1 MKEDK
6 LFTLIELLVVIAII
20 AILASMLLPAL
31 QGARDKARGAA
42 CQANLKQLALG
53 LVMWAGDDDDK
64 LPFSR
69 GNPNN
74 YDGWHASLARTFVK
88 DVGVYKCPGIREGET
103 IFHHSMGSA
112 NPRPRV
118 PISYVVAG
126 GGGQNFWSPAGT
138 GAGKPAIYPNGN
150 GQRHFNDPDGD
161 GKRMPTK
168 LTEITDPSVL
178 LVIGENHDRFHADF
192 WGSWTNRANNN
203 HWWLN
208 AHGTIGNWSLADGH
222 VEKAK
227 PRDFRW
233 TNSGDPSL
241 RFDIKGGKPANTSG
255 FNDCMNRA
263 QNHLNAQ

>member
-42 CQANLKQLALG
+42 CQANMKQLALG
-53 LVMWAGDDDDK
+53 LVMWAGDEDDK

-69 GNPNN
+69 ANPNGH
-74 YDGWHASLARTFVK
+74 DGWHSALARTFVK
-88 DVGVYKCPGIREGET
+88 DVGVYKCPGIREGEKT
-103 IFHHSMGSA
+103 LHHALGS
-112 NPRPRV
+112 NPKPQI

-126 GGGQNFWSPAGT
+126 GGGQNWWGPNGS
-138 GAGKPAIYPNGN
+138 GKPAIYPGN
-150 GQRHFNDPDGD
+150 QAHFADPDGD
-161 GKRMPTK
+161 GKRAPCK

-178 LVIGENHDRFHADF
+178 LTIGENHDRFHPEF
-192 WGSWTNRANNN
+192 WSGWTNRANNN

-208 AHGTIGNWSLADGH
+208 AHGTIGNWALADGH

-233 TNSGDPSL
+233 TNSGDPAL
-241 RFDIKGGKPANTSG
+241 RFDIKGRRPGNANG
-255 FNDCMNRA
+255 FNNTMNSA